1 MKFILIL
8 LLASCLGMPALAGSH
23 QNKERGAG
31 VQDSHRLRELR
42 LRQALKNGDISPQEA
57 ESMRLERRQQRG
69 KRSEERRQQRE
80 ARVKGEGETPHKF
93 WRDQRRQSQRNASS
107 DD

>member
-8 LLASCLGMPALAGSH
+8 LLASCLGMPAIAGSH
-23 QNKERGAG
+23 PDKERGAG
-31 VQDSHRLRELR
+31 MQDTHRLRELR
-42 LRQALKNGDISPQEA
+42 LRQALKNGDISPREA
-57 ESMRLERRQQRG
+57 ESMRLERRQQRD
-69 KRSEERRQQRE
+69 KRSENRRQQRE

-93 WRDQRRQSQRNASS
+93 WRDKRRQSQRGASP